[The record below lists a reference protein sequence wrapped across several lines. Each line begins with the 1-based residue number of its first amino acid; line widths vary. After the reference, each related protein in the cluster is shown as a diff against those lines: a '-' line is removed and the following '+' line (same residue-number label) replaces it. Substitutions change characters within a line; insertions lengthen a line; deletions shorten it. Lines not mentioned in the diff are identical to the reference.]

1 MFLKMNRNQV
11 FNQAFLDKNSL
22 DGFLKVP
29 MSVDSF
35 TLPDEL
41 VNLFKKM
48 HNEFGGI
55 GNEAN
60 QSNNDEFLNAINQ
73 NQEVLM

>member
-1 MFLKMNRNQV
+1 
-11 FNQAFLDKNSL
+11 
-22 DGFLKVP
+22 

-48 HNEFGGI
+48 INEFAGI

-60 QSNNDEFLNAINQ
+60 EANNQEFLAAINQ
-73 NQEVLM
+73 NNEVLMQFPDSTSTMDKIM